1 MLELGEEAITGKS
14 GANTVPVRFREFAN
28 MELMVEEGTPG
39 GDTYIVGDRRLCFR
53 FLAQHHRAVRALTGD
68 MSNHTKDIREE
79 LVQAL
84 IEQGTVR
91 VDDKRCMHDHGYMGA
106 VVYDAD
112 NTLIGEIGI
121 RCAQTPGHRTDHS
134 GYGSCSMHSFS
145 QKMAHITTARES
157 SVRRKSLADKIA
169 AYAGDP
175 NRLDLSK
182 DLAVQRTMVDAMVD
196 QLGTLLDVDAIWE
209 EDTTRAIT
217 RLQEQIVRLS
227 DLIGRQVERIVTI
240 DQKHALSAGQVL
252 YLQAVVIDIINT
264 FIEDPVRRDIAA
276 RQLMERLGTGAALR
290 EAIGIEQ
297 LMEHV
302 A

>member
-1 MLELGEEAITGKS
+1 MSTK
-14 GANTVPVRFREFAN
+14 FREYVN

-53 FLAQHHRAVRALTGD
+53 FLSQHHRAIKALTGG
-68 MSNHTKDIREE
+68 STNPKDVSAEQ
-79 LVQAL
+79 VQAL
-84 IEQGTVR
+84 QDKGVLRI
-91 VDDKRCMHDHGYMGA
+91 DDSKCTHDYGFMGA
-106 VVYDAD
+106 KVYDKDSDA
-112 NTLIGEIGI
+112 LIGEVGI
-121 RCAQTPGHRTDHS
+121 RCTATAGRNTDHS
-134 GYGSCSMHSFS
+134 GYGACGIH
-145 QKMAHITTARES
+145 QYQPQLAYITTARA
-157 SVRRKSLADKIA
+157 SVAKRKSLTDKIA